1 MAYTYL
7 CVCLVKTSVSSFC
20 LKFGCFITK
29 GTMCSWQVWNFLRE
43 EVLLV
48 TSFTNGVNL
57 WHLLLCWYPKC
68 IFLPINYTCFGRGL
82 FCQRISW
89 KKKLLIHNNINYYC
103 EHFVCNLGS
112 AAYVF
117 EKKESEHEA
126 TVKFAYQE
134 LCEQVFLSNLT
145 IFVSLLNKGFKKPLP
160 CRIVASCLM

>member
-29 GTMCSWQVWNFLRE
+29 GTVCSWEVWNFLWGK
-43 EVLLV
+43 VWLV

-82 FCQRISW
+82 IILSENLP

-103 EHFVCNLGS
+103 EHFVCNLES

-117 EKKESEHEA
+117 EKKNLS
-126 TVKFAYQE
+126 TRPQSSLPIKNYVNRFFVK
-134 LCEQVFLSNLT
+134 SNN
-145 IFVSLLNKGFKKPLP
+145 ICVVVKQGF
-160 CRIVASCLM
+160 

>member
-1 MAYTYL
+1 MCMFSQDL
-7 CVCLVKTSVSSFC
+7 SV
-20 LKFGCFITK
+20 FILFE
-29 GTMCSWQVWNFLRE
+29 VW
-43 EVLLV
+43 LLYHQGNHV
-48 TSFTNGVNL
+48 QLAGVEFFAGRGFFTNGVNL

-112 AAYVF
+112 AACVF
-117 EKKESEHEA
+117 EKKKIWARGHS
-126 TVKFAYQE
+126 
-134 LCEQVFLSNLT
+134 QVCLSRIMWTGFLSNLT
-145 IFVSLLNKGFKKPLP
+145 IFVSLLNKGFKKPLS

>member
-103 EHFVCNLGS
+103 EHFVCNLAS

-117 EKKESEHEA
+117 GKKKIWARGHSQVCLSRIMW
-126 TVKFAYQE
+126 TGFFVK
-134 LCEQVFLSNLT
+134 SNN
-145 IFVSLLNKGFKKPLP
+145 ICVVVKQGF
-160 CRIVASCLM
+160 

>member
-1 MAYTYL
+1 MGLTCGIYCYVDIRSVFFYQSIIHVLEGAYF
-7 CVCLVKTSVSSFC
+7 V
-20 LKFGCFITK
+20 
-29 GTMCSWQVWNFLRE
+29 RE
-43 EVLLV
+43 SPE
-48 TSFTNGVNL
+48 
-57 WHLLLCWYPKC
+57 
-68 IFLPINYTCFGRGL
+68 
-82 FCQRISW
+82 
-89 KKKLLIHNNINYYC
+89 KKLLIHNNINYYC

-145 IFVSLLNKGFKKPLP
+145 IFVSLLNKGFKKPLS